1 MSTYL
6 RAATGWMLCIPH
18 LCRRGPHGHMWE
30 PGCTSLA
37 PEESCIGLPC
47 QVQEVRVGV
56 VPAALPECLEWIQVK
71 AETES
76 KGPGPLN

>member
-1 MSTYL
+1 
-6 RAATGWMLCIPH
+6 
-18 LCRRGPHGHMWE
+18 MWV

-37 PEESCIGLPC
+37 TEESCIGLPC